1 MSSKPNAFGDKEMW
15 RMCSVH
21 KKGITESYNTFANEC
36 SSPALKSEFVNLLNE
51 EHQIQ
56 HDLFSEM
63 HKRGWYAVE
72 QADQNKVSQAKQKY
86 TSQSPNAQQ

>member
-1 MSSKPNAFGDKEMW
+1 MSSKPNAFGAKEMMEDVLSSQKW
-15 RMCSVH
+15 
-21 KKGITESYNTFANEC
+21 ITESYNTFANEC